1 MTNTYYSLKVNLDR
15 KNALIE
21 SRFILKYTHV
31 HMNLDS
37 NTQWVYLNLVF
48 VVHIIQTVALYLDGK
63 YNGELLFT
71 LCLQIKNNPSVIF
84 IN

>member
-1 MTNTYYSLKVNLDR
+1 
-15 KNALIE
+15 
-21 SRFILKYTHV
+21 
-31 HMNLDS
+31 MNLDS